1 MAGGRF
7 KQVKDNDM
15 KQGDIVKLRNGQ
27 LCDVVY
33 ETPFGK
39 LLLVERT
46 HTEEPPF
53 THWHNADGSF
63 YADDVSPLDVVEV
76 IDVVTLPVHGERT
89 MIGGDDN
96 CD

>member
-1 MAGGRF
+1 
-7 KQVKDNDM
+7 M

-33 ETPFGK
+33 ETQFGK
-39 LLLVERT
+39 LLLVERAY
-46 HTEEPPF
+46 TEEPPL

-76 IDVVTLPVHGERT
+76 VDIVTLPIVNMGK
-89 MIGGDDN
+89 GQ
-96 CD
+96 